1 VPRRYPRLTY
11 FSNFSHS
18 APDRTSAFTFVS
30 VMVMSSPME
39 PGTKSTSAECTNPP
53 SMALNEP
60 WYRAYAFSSTIILQA
75 WWGA

>member
-1 VPRRYPRLTY
+1 
-11 FSNFSHS
+11 
-18 APDRTSAFTFVS
+18 
-30 VMVMSSPME
+30 MVMSSPME